1 MLSGRSLFV
10 SCLTSQFINVIVFWC
25 LEGGKTQ
32 ALSLLYMIA
41 NTAAM
46 SNAIDFYRIIFN
58 TQVGHTVFK
67 SCKDAQTPLEEI
79 ARENG
84 HEELARLLEQKHSM
98 YVATH
103 IDYINC

>member
-1 MLSGRSLFV
+1 MPLF
-10 SCLTSQFINVIVFWC
+10 SWC
-25 LEGGKTQ
+25 LGGEKTQ

-46 SNAIDFYRIIFN
+46 LNAIDFYKVIFS
-58 TQVGHTVFK
+58 TQAGHSVFK
-67 SCKDAQTPLEEI
+67 SGKDAQAPLEEI

-103 IDYINC
+103 INCFNC